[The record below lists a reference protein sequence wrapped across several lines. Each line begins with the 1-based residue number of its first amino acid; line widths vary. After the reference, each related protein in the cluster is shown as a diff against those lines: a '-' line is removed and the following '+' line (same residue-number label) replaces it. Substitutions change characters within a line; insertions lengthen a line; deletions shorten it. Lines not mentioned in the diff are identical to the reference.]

1 MYTQR
6 HFTQPRTAVQHRI
19 TDPELAAATLARQ
32 RARLQL
38 RALRDDPPDDP
49 HTHHATQQATQRCQ
63 STTSRARQL
72 KRSRWKK
79 SRQPLRKKSL
89 MLGGDA
95 SLPQP
100 GASTWREPR
109 WPKKEEHGS
118 SCTNLFPARSSM
130 MNEADE
136 RRPQTTLST
145 PWGSFGPSAVWPG
158 GDRPIFRSMVC
169 GAAYSGRPSF
179 VVESAHTVALGK
191 TLAQLGRKVLG
202 IKL

>member
-79 SRQPLRKKSL
+79 SRQPLCKKSP

-95 SLPQP
+95 TLPQP

-118 SCTNLFPARSSM
+118 ACTNLFPARSSM

-145 PWGSFGPSAVWPG
+145 PRGNFGPSAVRSG
-158 GDRPIFRSMVC
+158 GDRLSSAAWCAGQHAVGALRSWSSQPIRLRLTKHWLNW
-169 GAAYSGRPSF
+169 GAKF
-179 VVESAHTVALGK
+179 WV
-191 TLAQLGRKVLG
+191 
-202 IKL
+202 